1 MLRGYLNYLFQEE
14 WSVPATF
21 FDHNDPNRVVPRW
34 GPGSNVDGE
43 TFVGPGSIGS
53 WLQSTWQW
61 NLNGMYQV
69 APDRPWGF
77 NVAANLYG
85 REGYPILYFRPVGG
99 RDGIGRSILV
109 VDEVTQFRH
118 PDIFTADLRLEKE
131 FAATGN
137 TSLTFS
143 VDGFNVFNNGE
154 VLRRV
159 ENLAAGTANWVLET
173 VSPRIWRLGVRLSWR

>member
-1 MLRGYLNYLFQEE
+1 MLRGYLNYLFRDE
-14 WSVPATF
+14 WRVPAGF
-21 FDHNDPNRVVPRW
+21 FDHNDPNRMFPSWSV
-34 GPGSNVDGE
+34 GSNVDGE
-43 TFVGPGSIGS
+43 TFVEDG
-53 WLQSTWQW
+53 LQSTWQW

-85 REGYPILYFRPVGG
+85 REGYPIPYFRPVGG
-99 RDGIGRSILV
+99 RDGIGREILV
-109 VDEVTQFRH
+109 VDEVTRYRY

-131 FAATGN
+131 FRTTGN
-137 TSLTFS
+137 SSLMFS

-154 VLRRV
+154 VLRRA
-159 ENLAAGTANWVLET
+159 ENLGAGNANWVLET